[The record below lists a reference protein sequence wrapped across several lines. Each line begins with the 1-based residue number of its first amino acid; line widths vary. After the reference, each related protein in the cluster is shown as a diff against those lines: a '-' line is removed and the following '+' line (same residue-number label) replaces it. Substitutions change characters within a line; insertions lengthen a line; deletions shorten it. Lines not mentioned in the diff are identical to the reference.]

1 MRIVLD
7 TNVFISGV
15 FFSGPPYEIL
25 KAWRENAVQVVM
37 SPEIFDE
44 YQRVGRV
51 LAVEFPGVDLGEILE
66 LLLVHAELILAP
78 ALPGTVCDDPDDD
91 KFLACAMAGECDVVV
106 SGDRHLLRATGYG
119 GVRVLSPREFLE
131 VHLGR

>member
-1 MRIVLD
+1 VRIVLD
-7 TNVFISGV
+7 TNAFVSGV

-25 KAWRENAVQVVM
+25 KAWRKSVVQLVM

-44 YQRVGRV
+44 YQRVGRL

-66 LLLVHAELILAP
+66 LLLVHAELIFAP

-91 KFLACAMAGECDVVV
+91 KFLACAMTGKCDIVV
-106 SGDRHLLRATGYG
+106 SGDRHLLRMTGYG
-119 GVRVLSPREFLE
+119 GVRS
-131 VHLGR
+131 